1 MATTDIHYLEDYAY
15 EREHKRNSAIT
26 TAIIMLLI
34 LLALFLFGKYRQNPP
49 PGEKGIAV
57 IFGTTDQGSG
67 DEAPSSTNPDVER
80 TPEEV
85 EETDAQPLEEVT
97 PTEVTPVTDVVT
109 QTQIEAPVVAPTKP
123 KPTPTP
129 TKPVEKPKPTEPVK
143 PAEQPK
149 PAPPTPDPGSTFGG
163 FKSDKNT
170 SGGKGNDN
178 VPGDKGNP
186 NGTGTA
192 WDGSGSGTVPGGN
205 GDGYGLSGRSALKKI
220 QPKNENKVLGTIR
233 IKITVNSQGKVI
245 NAVYSSTGS
254 TTADSYLKQISIDAA
269 YKWEW
274 SADPQNRPEQMGYI
288 DFKYAAQ

>member
-1 MATTDIHYLEDYAY
+1 MVTTDISFNEEYSY
-15 EREHKRNSAIT
+15 EPSNRRNSAIT
-26 TAIIMLLI
+26 TAIIMLLV

-57 IFGTTDQGSG
+57 VFGTTDQGSG

-85 EETDAQPLEEVT
+85 TETEVQPVEEVQ
-97 PTEVTPVTDVVT
+97 PTEVTPVEEVVT
-109 QTQIEAPVVAPTKP
+109 QTIEEAPVVAPSKP
-123 KPTPTP
+123 VTQP

-143 PAEQPK
+143 PVEQPK

-178 VPGDKGNP
+178 VPGDKGDP
-186 NGTGTA
+186 KGTGTA

-205 GDGYGLSGRSALKKI
+205 GDGWGLSGRSPLKKI
-220 QPKNENKVLGTIR
+220 QPEGKRDAFGTVR

-245 NAVYSSTGS
+245 AAVYSSDGS
-254 TTADSYLKQISIDAA
+254 TTADSYLKQISIEAA
-269 YKWEW
+269 LKWEW
-274 SADPQNRPEQMGYI
+274 SADPQKRPEQIGWI
-288 DFKYAAQ
+288 DFVYKAQ